1 MYQYNLVIKLQC
13 NICVDNDAEE
23 LISEKQR
30 RWKLKPKLLKQEKVH
45 LFKQVQIKQKL
56 YSLNNSAQ
64 NSINSHPQ
72 LFQCRLIRFG
82 GWKHRHIAAEH
93 HPVCDLTMWPC
104 GLSTQ
109 MATFCL
115 PACLPACLSLCL
127 FPLSPLTRHGSYSSD
142 SSLSPSA
149 N

>member
-1 MYQYNLVIKLQC
+1 MKLQC
-13 NICVDNDAEE
+13 SSCVDNDANK
-23 LISEKQR
+23 LISTVNTLVKNQWKQR
-30 RWKLKPKLLKQEKVH
+30 CWQLKPKWLKQEKVH
-45 LFKQVQIKQKL
+45 LFKRVKTRQKL

-82 GWKHRHIAAEH
+82 GWKHRHITAEH

-109 MATFCL
+109 MATFLSACVSVSL
-115 PACLPACLSLCL
+115 PVS
-127 FPLSPLTRHGSYSSD
+127 LSPLTRHGSYSSD